1 MLLVGEG
8 ALKHTFLFNEASSIF
23 YMSCLIFFVIGLFP
37 LLIAHHAMFLYLL
50 HVSLY
55 DSLLVIRLL
64 ILLIVKALKI
74 INT

>member
-1 MLLVGEG
+1 
-8 ALKHTFLFNEASSIF
+8 
-23 YMSCLIFFVIGLFP
+23 
-37 LLIAHHAMFLYLL
+37 LL